1 MWKEPMNKKVLIL
14 NGSPRLKGNTKQM
27 IDEFKRGAED
37 SGNEVTVF
45 NLKQTLCHSR
55 KGRELP

>member
-1 MWKEPMNKKVLIL
+1 MNKKVLIF

>member
-1 MWKEPMNKKVLIL
+1 MNKKVLIL

-37 SGNEVTVF
+37 SGNEVTVVVSI
-45 NLKQTLCHSR
+45 LQ
-55 KGRELP
+55 